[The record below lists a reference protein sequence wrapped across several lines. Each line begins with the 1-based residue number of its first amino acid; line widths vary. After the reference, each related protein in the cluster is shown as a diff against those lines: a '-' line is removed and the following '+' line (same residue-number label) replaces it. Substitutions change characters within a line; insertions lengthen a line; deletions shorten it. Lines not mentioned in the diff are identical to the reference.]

1 MKFKLNIKVGD
12 FAPSSRTMTA
22 KGLLCRDAVLAVAPQ
37 VREYHPTEL
46 GLPVGD
52 GKMIRMFTPA
62 DTLFSPSVMD
72 NITDFVESHPEGN
85 QVTPDNW
92 RKFAIG
98 DAKNIRR
105 DGNRLIGDL
114 LVKDKAA
121 IQTIQD
127 GKKVE
132 LSLGYELAAELQ
144 SGKTDDGQ
152 EYDVVVTSMVGD
164 HVALVK
170 RGRGGSSVRIGDEKT
185 ENKMLKIKLANGQTF
200 DVDGENLEPMQQAI
214 DAQNQEL
221 VDAKALADTEVKI
234 GEQSFKATDVVAIQ
248 AAFDAIVKQKDDAE
262 TKANELE
269 QNSIKAE
276 DVEKLA
282 AERAE
287 TIADAKE
294 LKPDLEPSGKSLD
307 EIISETVAAHAG
319 DAAVVAILA
328 GVAIGDAKPEQ
339 MSTAFKVL
347 KAIKPT
353 DKTIKTHAADSKSS
367 IVLNGLNNQNA
378 IADAKAMA
386 SEAKSNAW
394 KNESK

>member
-1 MKFKLNIKVGD
+1 MKFKLNVKVGD

-37 VREYHPTEL
+37 VREYHPSEL

-62 DTLFSPSVMD
+62 DALFSADVMD
-72 NITDFVESHPEGN
+72 NITDFVESHPDGN

-105 DGNRLIGDL
+105 DGNKLIGDL

-132 LSLGYELAAELQ
+132 LSLGYQLAAELQ

-185 ENKMLKIKLANGQTF
+185 EKTMEIKLANGQTF
-200 DVDGENLEPMQQAI
+200 VVEGSNLEPMQQAI
-214 DAQNQEL
+214 DAQNKEL
-221 VDAKALADTEVKI
+221 EDAKALADTEVKI
-234 GEQSFKATDVVAIQ
+234 GEQTFKATDVVAIQ
-248 AAFDAIVKQKDDAE
+248 AAFDAVVKQKADAE

-307 EIISETVAAHAG
+307 EIIGETVTAHAG
-319 DAAVVAILA
+319 DAAVKAILA

-339 MSTAFKVL
+339 LSTAFKVL
-347 KAIKPT
+347 KAIKPQ
-353 DKTIKTHAADSKSS
+353 DKNIKVNTGDSAAAKA
-367 IVLNGLNNQNA
+367 LNGLNGQNL

-386 SEAKSNAW
+386 ASAKSNAW
-394 KNESK
+394 KNETK

>member
-1 MKFKLNIKVGD
+1 MKFKLNVKVGD
-12 FAPSSRTMTA
+12 FAPSSRTMTS

-52 GKMIRMFTPA
+52 GKMIRMFTPP
-62 DTLFSPSVMD
+62 DVLFTPLVMD
-72 NITDFVESHPEGN
+72 NINDFVESHPEGN

-105 DGNRLIGDL
+105 DGNKLIGDL
-114 LVKDKAA
+114 LVKDKQA

-144 SGKTDDGQ
+144 SGRTDDGQ
-152 EYDVVVTSMVGD
+152 EYDVLVTSMIGD

-185 ENKMLKIKLANGQTF
+185 ESKMLKIKLANGQTF
-200 DVDGENLEPMQQAI
+200 DVEGENLEPMQQAI
-214 DAQNQEL
+214 DAQNTEL
-221 VDAKALADTEVKI
+221 KTLKEQSDADITI
-234 GEQSFKATDVVAIQ
+234 GEKTFKATDVVAIQ
-248 AAFDAIVKQKDDAE
+248 AAFDAIVQQKTDAE
-262 TKANELE
+262 TKVTELE
-269 QNSIKAE
+269 QNSIKPE

-282 AERAE
+282 AERADVVTE
-287 TIADAKE
+287 ARSLKADLDDK
-294 LKPDLEPSGKSLD
+294 GK
-307 EIISETVAAHAG
+307 TVDDIKAEAVTAHAG
-319 DAAVVAILA
+319 DAAVKAIL
-328 GVAIGDAKPEQ
+328 GGIAIGDAKPEQ
-339 MSTAFKVL
+339 VATAFNVL
-347 KAIKPT
+347 VATKPT
-353 DKTIKTHAADSKSS
+353 NKTIKTHAGDSKTAQT
-367 IVLNGLNNQNA
+367 LNGLNNQTTL
-378 IADAKAMA
+378 ADAKAMVA
-386 SEAKSNAW
+386 QAKSEAW

>member
-1 MKFKLNIKVGD
+1 MKFKLNVKVGD
-12 FAPSSRTMTA
+12 FAPSSRTMTS

-52 GKMIRMFTPA
+52 GKMIRMFTPPDA
-62 DTLFSPSVMD
+62 LFSPDVMD
-72 NITDFVESHPEGN
+72 NITDFVESHPDGN

-105 DGNRLIGDL
+105 DGNKLIGDL

-132 LSLGYELAAELQ
+132 LSLGYELAAEMQ

-152 EYDVVVTSMVGD
+152 EYDVLVTSMIGD

-185 ENKMLKIKLANGQTF
+185 ENKMEIKLANGQTF
-200 DVDGENLEPMQQAI
+200 VVEGSNLEPMQQAI
-214 DAQNQEL
+214 DAQTKEL
-221 VDAKALADTEVKI
+221 EDAKALADAELKI

-248 AAFDAIVKQKDDAE
+248 AAFDAVVKQKADAE

-307 EIISETVAAHAG
+307 EIIGETVTAHAG
-319 DAAVVAILA
+319 DAAVKAILA

-339 MSTAFKVL
+339 LSTAFKVL
-347 KAIKPT
+347 KAIKPQN
-353 DKTIKTHAADSKSS
+353 KTIKTHTGDSATAKT
-367 IVLNGLNNQNA
+367 LNGLNNQNL

-386 SEAKSNAW
+386 ASAKSNAW
-394 KNESK
+394 KNETK

>member
-1 MKFKLNIKVGD
+1 MKFKLNVRVGD

-46 GLPVGD
+46 GLPVDD
-52 GKMIRMFTPA
+52 GKMIRMFTPPDA
-62 DTLFSPSVMD
+62 LFSPDVMD
-72 NITDFVESHPEGN
+72 NVTDFVESHPDGN

-98 DAKNIRR
+98 EAKNIRR
-105 DGNRLIGDL
+105 DGNKLIGDL
-114 LVKDKAA
+114 LVKDKTA

-132 LSLGYELAAELQ
+132 LSLGYQLAAELQ

-185 ENKMLKIKLANGQTF
+185 ERVMEIKLANGQTF
-200 DVDGENLEPMQQAI
+200 VVEGSNLEPMQQAI
-214 DAQNQEL
+214 DAQTAEL
-221 VDAKALADTEVKI
+221 ADAKALADAEVKI
-234 GEQSFKATDVVAIQ
+234 GEQSFKVTDVVAIQ
-248 AAFDAIVKQKDDAE
+248 AAFDAIVQQKTEAE

-276 DVEKLA
+276 DIEKLA

-287 TIADAKE
+287 TIAAAKE

-307 EIISETVAAHAG
+307 EIIGETVTAHAG
-319 DAAVVAILA
+319 DAAVKAILA

-339 MSTAFKVL
+339 LSTAFKVL
-347 KAIKPT
+347 KAIKPQ
-353 DKTIKTHAADSKSS
+353 DKNIKVNTGDSAAAKA
-367 IVLNGLNNQNA
+367 LNGLNSQNL

-386 SEAKSNAW
+386 ASAKSNAW
-394 KNESK
+394 KNETK

>member
-1 MKFKLNIKVGD
+1 M
-12 FAPSSRTMTA
+12 
-22 KGLLCRDAVLAVAPQ
+22 
-37 VREYHPTEL
+37 REYHPTEL

-62 DTLFSPSVMD
+62 DALFSADVMD
-72 NITDFVESHPEGN
+72 NITDFVESHPDGN

-105 DGNRLIGDL
+105 DGNKLIGDL
-114 LVKDKAA
+114 LVKDKQA

-132 LSLGYELAAELQ
+132 LSLDYELAAELK

-170 RGRGGSSVRIGDEKT
+170 RGRGGSNVRIGDEKT
-185 ENKMLKIKLANGQTF
+185 EIKMLKIKLANGQTF
-200 DVDGENLEPMQQAI
+200 DVEGDNLEPMQQAI
-214 DAQNQEL
+214 DAQNKEL
-221 VDAKALADTEVKI
+221 ETAKALADTEVKI
-234 GEQSFKATDVVAIQ
+234 GEQTFKATDVVAIQ
-248 AAFDAIVKQKDDAE
+248 AAFDAITKQKDDAE

-269 QNSIKAE
+269 ANSIKAE

-287 TIADAKE
+287 TITDAKE

-307 EIISETVAAHAG
+307 EIISETVTAHAG
-319 DAAVVAILA
+319 DASVIAIL
-328 GVAIGDAKPEQ
+328 GGIAIGDAKPDALS
-339 MSTAFKVL
+339 MAFKVL
-347 KAIKPT
+347 KATKPT
-353 DKTIKTHAADSKSS
+353 DKTIKKPVGDSQSS
-367 IVLNGLNNQNA
+367 IVLNGLNNQNT
-378 IADAKAMA
+378 ITDAKAQA
-386 SEAKSNAW
+386 AQAKSNAW

>member
-1 MKFKLNIKVGD
+1 MKFKLNVKVGD

-46 GLPVGD
+46 GLPIGD
-52 GKMIRMFTPA
+52 GKMIRMFTPPDA
-62 DTLFSPSVMD
+62 LFSPDVMD
-72 NITDFVESHPEGN
+72 NITDFVESHPDGN

-105 DGNRLIGDL
+105 DGNKLIGDL

-132 LSLGYELAAELQ
+132 LSLGYQLAAELQ

-185 ENKMLKIKLANGQTF
+185 EKTMEIKLANGQTF
-200 DVDGENLEPMQQAI
+200 VVEGSNLEPMQQAI
-214 DAQNQEL
+214 DAQTKEL
-221 VDAKALADTEVKI
+221 EDAKALADAELKI

-248 AAFDAIVKQKDDAE
+248 AAFDAVVKQKADAE

-307 EIISETVAAHAG
+307 EIIGETVTAHAG
-319 DAAVVAILA
+319 DAAVKAILA

-339 MSTAFKVL
+339 LSTAFKVL
-347 KAIKPT
+347 KAIKPQ
-353 DKTIKTHAADSKSS
+353 DKNIKVNTGDSAAAKA
-367 IVLNGLNNQNA
+367 LNGLNGQNL

-386 SEAKSNAW
+386 ASAKSNAW
-394 KNESK
+394 KNETK

>member
-1 MKFKLNIKVGD
+1 M
-12 FAPSSRTMTA
+12 
-22 KGLLCRDAVLAVAPQ
+22 CRDAVLAVAPQ
-37 VREYHPTEL
+37 VREYHPSEL
-46 GLPVGD
+46 GLPIGD
-52 GKMIRMFTPA
+52 GKMIRMFTPP
-62 DTLFSPSVMD
+62 DVLFSPAVMD
-72 NITDFVESHPEGN
+72 NITDFVESHPDGN

-105 DGNRLIGDL
+105 DGNKLIGDL

-185 ENKMLKIKLANGQTF
+185 ESKMKIKLANGQTF
-200 DVDGENLEPMQQAI
+200 DVEGENLEPMQQAI

-221 VDAKALADTEVKI
+221 ADAKALADADITI
-234 GEQSFKATDVVAIQ
+234 GEKTFKATDVVAIQ
-248 AAFDAIVKQKDDAE
+248 AAFDAIAQQKKDAE
-262 TKANELE
+262 TKATELE
-269 QNSIKAE
+269 QNSIKPE

-282 AERAE
+282 AERA
-287 TIADAKE
+287 
-294 LKPDLEPSGKSLD
+294 DLVTEAKSLKAD
-307 EIISETVAAHAG
+307 LDDKGKTVNDIKAEAVTAHAG
-319 DAAVVAILA
+319 DAAVKAIL
-328 GVAIGDAKPEQ
+328 GGIAIGDAKPEQ
-339 MSTAFKVL
+339 VATAFNVL
-347 KAIKPT
+347 VATKPT
-353 DKTIKTHAADSKSS
+353 NKIIKTHTGDSKTAQT
-367 IVLNGLNNQNA
+367 LNGLNNQTTL
-378 IADAKAMA
+378 ADAKAMVA
-386 SEAKSNAW
+386 QAKSEAW
-394 KNESK
+394 KNETK

>member
-1 MKFKLNIKVGD
+1 MKFKLNVKVGD
-12 FAPSSRTMTA
+12 FAPSSRTMTS

-62 DTLFSPSVMD
+62 DALFSADVMD
-72 NITDFVESHPEGN
+72 NITDFVDNHPDGN

-105 DGNRLIGDL
+105 DGNKLIGDL

-132 LSLGYELAAELQ
+132 LSLGYQLAAELQ

-185 ENKMLKIKLANGQTF
+185 EKTMEIKLANGQTF
-200 DVDGENLEPMQQAI
+200 VVEGSNLEPMQQAI
-214 DAQNQEL
+214 DAQTKEL
-221 VDAKALADTEVKI
+221 EDAKALADAELKI

-248 AAFDAIVKQKDDAE
+248 AAFDAVVKQKADAE

-307 EIISETVAAHAG
+307 EIIGETVTAHAG
-319 DAAVVAILA
+319 DAAVKAILA

-339 MSTAFKVL
+339 LSTAFKVL
-347 KAIKPT
+347 KAIKPQ
-353 DKTIKTHAADSKSS
+353 DKNIKVNTGDSAAAKA
-367 IVLNGLNNQNA
+367 LNGLNGQNL

-386 SEAKSNAW
+386 ASAKSNAW
-394 KNESK
+394 KNETK

>member
-1 MKFKLNIKVGD
+1 MKFKLNVKVGD

-37 VREYHPTEL
+37 VREYHPSEL
-46 GLPVGD
+46 GLPIGD
-52 GKMIRMFTPA
+52 GKMIRMFTPPDA
-62 DTLFSPSVMD
+62 LFSPDVMD

-85 QVTPDNW
+85 QLTPDNW

-105 DGNRLIGDL
+105 DGNKLIGDL
-114 LVKDKAA
+114 LVKDKTA

-132 LSLGYELAAELQ
+132 LSLGYELAAEMQ
-144 SGKTDDGQ
+144 SGKTEDGQ
-152 EYDVVVTSMVGD
+152 EYDVLVTSMIGD

-185 ENKMLKIKLANGQTF
+185 ERVMEIKLANGQTF
-200 DVDGENLEPMQQAI
+200 VVEGSNLEPMQQAI
-214 DAQNQEL
+214 DAQTKEL
-221 VDAKALADTEVKI
+221 EDAKALADAELKI
-234 GEQSFKATDVVAIQ
+234 GEQTFKATDVVAIQ
-248 AAFDAIVKQKDDAE
+248 AAFDAIVQQKTDAE
-262 TKANELE
+262 TKATELE

-307 EIISETVAAHAG
+307 EIIGETVTAHAG

-328 GVAIGDAKPEQ
+328 GIAIGDAKPEQ
-339 MSTAFKVL
+339 LATAFKVL

-353 DKTIKTHAADSKSS
+353 DKTIKANTGDSAAAKA
-367 IVLNGLNNQNA
+367 LNGLNSQNL

-386 SEAKSNAW
+386 ASAKSNAW

>member
-1 MKFKLNIKVGD
+1 MKFKLNVKVGD

-37 VREYHPTEL
+37 VREYHPSEL

-62 DTLFSPSVMD
+62 DALFSADVMD
-72 NITDFVESHPEGN
+72 NITDFVESHPDGN

-105 DGNRLIGDL
+105 DGNKLIGDL

-132 LSLGYELAAELQ
+132 LSLGYQLAAELQ

-185 ENKMLKIKLANGQTF
+185 EKTMEIKLANGQTF
-200 DVDGENLEPMQQAI
+200 VVEGSNLEPMQQAI
-214 DAQNQEL
+214 DAQTKEL
-221 VDAKALADTEVKI
+221 EDAKALADAELKI

-248 AAFDAIVKQKDDAE
+248 AAFDAVVKQKADAE
-262 TKANELE
+262 TKASELE

-307 EIISETVAAHAG
+307 EIIGETVTAHAG
-319 DAAVVAILA
+319 DAAVKAILA

-339 MSTAFKVL
+339 LSTAFKVL
-347 KAIKPT
+347 KAIKPQ
-353 DKTIKTHAADSKSS
+353 DKNIKVNTGDSAAAKA
-367 IVLNGLNNQNA
+367 LNGLNSQNL

-386 SEAKSNAW
+386 ASAKSNAW
-394 KNESK
+394 KNETK

>member
-1 MKFKLNIKVGD
+1 MKFKLNVKVGD

-62 DTLFSPSVMD
+62 DALFSADVMD
-72 NITDFVESHPEGN
+72 NITDFVDNHPDGN

-114 LVKDKAA
+114 LVKDKQA

-185 ENKMLKIKLANGQTF
+185 ERVMEIKLANGQTF
-200 DVDGENLEPMQQAI
+200 VVEGSNLEPMQQAI
-214 DAQNQEL
+214 DAQTAEL
-221 VDAKALADTEVKI
+221 ADAKALADTEVKI
-234 GEQSFKATDVVAIQ
+234 GEQTFKATDVVAIQ
-248 AAFDAIVKQKDDAE
+248 AAFDAIVQQKTDAE
-262 TKANELE
+262 TKATELE
-269 QNSIKAE
+269 ANSIKAE

-287 TIADAKE
+287 TIADAKA

-307 EIISETVAAHAG
+307 EIIGETVTAHAG
-319 DAAVVAILA
+319 DAAVKAIL
-328 GVAIGDAKPEQ
+328 GGIAIGDAKPEQ

-353 DKTIKTHAADSKSS
+353 EKTIKTHTGDSATAKT
-367 IVLNGLNNQNA
+367 LNGLNNQNV

-386 SEAKSNAW
+386 ANAKSNAW

>member
-1 MKFKLNIKVGD
+1 MKFKLNVKVGD
-12 FAPSSRTMTA
+12 FAPSSRTMTS

-37 VREYHPTEL
+37 VREYHPSEL
-46 GLPVGD
+46 GLPIGD

-72 NITDFVESHPEGN
+72 NISDFVENHPDGN

-105 DGNRLIGDL
+105 EGDKLIGDL

-121 IQTIQD
+121 IKTIQD

-132 LSLGYELAAELQ
+132 LSLGYELAAELK

-152 EYDVVVTSMVGD
+152 DYDVLVTSMVGD

-185 ENKMLKIKLANGQTF
+185 EIKMLKIKLANGQTF
-200 DVDGENLEPMQQAI
+200 DVEGDNLEPMQQAI
-214 DAQNQEL
+214 DAQNAEL
-221 VDAKALADTEVKI
+221 VDAKALANTDVKI
-234 GEQSFKATDVVAIQ
+234 GEQTFKATDVVAIQ
-248 AAFDAIVKQKDDAE
+248 AAFDAIVQQKTEAE
-262 TKANELE
+262 TKTAELE
-269 QNSIKAE
+269 ANSIKAE

-287 TIADAKE
+287 TITDAKE

-307 EIISETVAAHAG
+307 EIIGETVTAHAG
-319 DAAVVAILA
+319 DAAVKAIL
-328 GVAIGDAKPEQ
+328 GGIAIGDAKPEQ
-339 MSTAFKVL
+339 LSTAFKVL
-347 KAIKPT
+347 KAIKPQ
-353 DKTIKTHAADSKSS
+353 DKIIKAHTGDSATAKT
-367 IVLNGLNNQNA
+367 LNGLNNQNT
-378 IADAKAMA
+378 ITDAKAQA
-386 SEAKSNAW
+386 AQAKSNAW

>member
-1 MKFKLNIKVGD
+1 MKFKLNVKVGD
-12 FAPSSRTMTA
+12 FAPSSRMMTA

-52 GKMIRMFTPA
+52 GKMIRMFTPPDA
-62 DTLFSPSVMD
+62 LFSPDVMD
-72 NITDFVESHPEGN
+72 NITDFVESHPDGN

-98 DAKNIRR
+98 DVKHIRR
-105 DGNRLIGDL
+105 DGNKLIGDL
-114 LVKDKAA
+114 LVKDKTA

-132 LSLGYELAAELQ
+132 LSLGYQLAAELQ

-185 ENKMLKIKLANGQTF
+185 ERVMEIKLANGQTF
-200 DVDGENLEPMQQAI
+200 VVEGSNLEPMQQAI
-214 DAQNQEL
+214 DAQTAEL
-221 VDAKALADTEVKI
+221 ADAKALADAEVKI
-234 GEQSFKATDVVAIQ
+234 GEQSFRVAEVVAIQ
-248 AAFDAIVKQKDDAE
+248 AAFDAIVQQKTEAE

-287 TIADAKE
+287 TIAAAKE

-307 EIISETVAAHAG
+307 EIIGETVTAHAG
-319 DAAVVAILA
+319 DAAVKAILA

-339 MSTAFKVL
+339 LSTAFKVL
-347 KAIKPT
+347 KAIKSQ
-353 DKTIKTHAADSKSS
+353 DKNIKVNTGDSAAAKALS
-367 IVLNGLNNQNA
+367 GLNSQNL

-386 SEAKSNAW
+386 ASAKSNAW
-394 KNESK
+394 KNETK

>member
-1 MKFKLNIKVGD
+1 MKFKLNVKVGD

-52 GKMIRMFTPA
+52 GKMIRMFTPPDA
-62 DTLFSPSVMD
+62 LFSPDVMD
-72 NITDFVESHPEGN
+72 NITDFVESHPDGN

-98 DAKNIRR
+98 DVKHIRR
-105 DGNRLIGDL
+105 DGNKLIGDL
-114 LVKDKAA
+114 LVKDKTA

-132 LSLGYELAAELQ
+132 LSLGYQLAAELQ

-185 ENKMLKIKLANGQTF
+185 ERVMEIKLANGQTF
-200 DVDGENLEPMQQAI
+200 VVEGSNLEPMQQAI
-214 DAQNQEL
+214 DAQTAEL
-221 VDAKALADTEVKI
+221 ADAKALADAEVKI
-234 GEQSFKATDVVAIQ
+234 GEQSFRVAEVVAIQ
-248 AAFDAIVKQKDDAE
+248 AAFDAIVQQKTEAE

-287 TIADAKE
+287 TIAAAKE

-307 EIISETVAAHAG
+307 EIIGETVTAHAG
-319 DAAVVAILA
+319 DAAVKAILA

-339 MSTAFKVL
+339 LSTAFKVL
-347 KAIKPT
+347 KAIKSQ
-353 DKTIKTHAADSKSS
+353 DKNIKVNTGDSAAAKALS
-367 IVLNGLNNQNA
+367 GLNSQNL

-386 SEAKSNAW
+386 ASAKSNAW
-394 KNESK
+394 KNETK